1 MNRGGDIHNGIT
13 GGHWHGGPDPCP
25 VCGGLA
31 PHLRPAMVK
40 PKPLPPELIE
50 LERRFNREE
59 D

>member
-31 PHLRPAMVK
+31 PHLRPRPPRK
-40 PKPLPPELIE
+40 TRPPIELLPPLAIE
-50 LERRFNREE
+50 VE
-59 D
+59 DE